1 MVRAAFTKL
10 AIADRPQLVYFHSL
24 NYDGAFIPRHQ
35 GGLHRHRAR
44 HPAGPGGPEHRPIHD
59 STNDGEADPQPS
71 HTLGRTPAPWALLC
85 PAAAGLGSE
94 RRPAL
99 PQAPRPPEMPRRY
112 ALGRPGTRRR
122 LPKNPNHCKSESL
135 PENKMTPA
143 LPVCR
148 TEVSCGR
155 LEGLSSSPS
164 AEGRAR
170 ACAACPGRC
179 LLRLAPVGEHN
190 RDLAASPPLAEREP
204 DSELVQAHHIAE
216 RGSNG
221 SSDAEEPRE
230 DPGRPRGV
238 LQRRRRNGGIRHG
251 RCFLFPDTR
260 STRGRIRINSES
272 IRQIV

>member
-1 MVRAAFTKL
+1 ML
-10 AIADRPQLVYFHSL
+10 L
-24 NYDGAFIPRHQ
+24 
-35 GGLHRHRAR
+35 
-44 HPAGPGGPEHRPIHD
+44 PELLPKSIKTTREQRRENPKKRLLRL
-59 STNDGEADPQPS
+59 EA
-71 HTLGRTPAPWALLC
+71 LC
-85 PAAAGLGSE
+85 GFLGSGASPKKPQ
-94 RRPAL
+94 RGSSGFITTPAL

-155 LEGLSSSPS
+155 LEGLSSRPS

-170 ACAACPGRC
+170 ACMACPGRC

-204 DSELVQAHHIAE
+204 DSELVQAHHSAE
-216 RGSNG
+216 RGSNGAGEGSNG

-260 STRGRIRINSES
+260 STRGRIKINSES